1 MTAIDPKA
9 VLGDLSGGRV
19 LDVATGA
26 GSFVQFLLDGL
37 HDHAE
42 IVGIDANPE
51 TCRGLRGAFGERDD
65 VQFVEMDAHHLAFA
79 DGSFDT
85 VCVSNSLHHFADPA
99 PVLAEMLRVLRPG
112 GHVVVNEMYR
122 DGQSETQ
129 ATHVLLHHW
138 WAAVGTARGEVHR
151 ETYRRADIVAIV
163 KSLGLADLRLV
174 DLADPDEDP
183 HDPETVAELE
193 SAIDHY
199 LVLADG
205 HARAPAAR
213 RGPAHPPPRGRCPER
228 HAAGGGRPPL
238 SRRAAQALARRA
250 RHRARCAPA
259 GGGYRWKTRS
269 SWGPAPRG
277 WRRAGTCGGG
287 A

>member
-37 HDHAE
+37 HDHDE
-42 IVGIDANPE
+42 IIGIDANPE
-51 TCRGLRGAFGERDD
+51 RGAAFAGAFGERDD
-65 VQFVEMDAHHLAFA
+65 VHFVEMDAHHLAFA

-138 WAAVGTARGEVHR
+138 WAAVGTVSGEVHR
-151 ETYRRADIVAIV
+151 ETYQRADIVAMV
-163 KSLGLADLRLV
+163 ENLGLRDLRLA
-174 DLADPDEDP
+174 DLADPAEDP

-193 SAIDHY
+193 AAIDRS
-199 LVLADG
+199 V
-205 HARAPAAR
+205 
-213 RGPAHPPPRGRCPER
+213 
-228 HAAGGGRPPL
+228 
-238 SRRAAQALARRA
+238 ALAEGHPELQQRGEDLRA
-250 RHRARCAPA
+250 RLREVGARSATQLVA
-259 GGGYRWKTRS
+259 VG
-269 SWGPAPRG
+269 
-277 WRRAGTCGGG
+277 RR
-287 A
+287 

>member
-37 HDHAE
+37 RDHDE

-51 TCRGLRGAFGERDD
+51 LSTAFAEALGDRAD
-65 VQFVEMDAHHLAFA
+65 VRFVEMDAHHLAFE

-85 VCVSNSLHHFADPA
+85 VCVSNSLHHFANPV

-138 WAAVGTARGEVHR
+138 WAAVGRQRGDVHR
-151 ETYRRADIVAIV
+151 ETYLRAEIVEIV
-163 KSLGLADLRLV
+163 EGLGLADLRLA

-193 SAIDHY
+193 AVIDRF
-199 LVLADG
+199 V
-205 HARAPAAR
+205 
-213 RGPAHPPPRGRCPER
+213 
-228 HAAGGGRPPL
+228 
-238 SRRAAQALARRA
+238 ALAEGYPELQQRGEDLRA
-250 RHRARCAPA
+250 RLREV
-259 GGGYRWKTRS
+259 GVRS
-269 SWGPAPRG
+269 ATQLVAVG
-277 WRRAGTCGGG
+277 RR
-287 A
+287 